1 MKAKRS
7 RARSRRDPRR
17 VERAHPAVRAP
28 RAESARVR
36 RSAVHLAARAAPP
49 VQQVLRRQ
57 LDRHAAV
64 RAGLWSHR
72 RLILWC
78 RCRGGTRYC
87 GRVAQRTTLRNPRVI
102 FCSAEASRDGA
113 WIGDAEGRLGR
124 GHWRGMATTRTASA
138 STAATSTRRRR
149 LHTTWTS
156 TTSGASPSPGL

>member
-1 MKAKRS
+1 MKTKRS

-87 GRVAQRTTLRNPRVI
+87 GRVAQRTALRNPRVI
-102 FCSAEASRDGA
+102 FCRSKPRRRVG
-113 WIGDAEGRLGR
+113 
-124 GHWRGMATTRTASA
+124 
-138 STAATSTRRRR
+138 RRRR
-149 LHTTWTS
+149 GPTRPRPLARHGDDSDCFYCGDFDSEEEIAHYLDLDDEWGITKSW
-156 TTSGASPSPGL
+156 ALVL